1 MACSESSVEYL
12 HELFSTSNIL
22 PEDPALV
29 LFENNHGRTSPN
41 HWTTMSDTLI
51 VSPAAGR
58 TVLDVIVCSGIDA
71 PKYAI
76 SDCQTLAMKSGT
88 GIRSQSV
95 SNLTDKKLCHSD
107 EEILQL
113 KNKFLL
119 LAELRNRRFFRLLE
133 ENQKWTLALVCAV
146 YFFCYSAISML
157 SPFFLKIAVLH
168 NISTSTY
175 GLIFSIHPAVVFCT
189 SPFIGHIT
197 PSLGPKF
204 TFISGVFLCGSCNV
218 LFGTLEYVQDDTQF
232 TVLCFIIRGLGA
244 VGAAAFSTAG
254 ATYVANMFPDKVSV
268 IMGTLETCIGL
279 GFSIGPLIGGA
290 LFTLGGF
297 QLPFYVMG
305 SVMLLTLPF
314 TFHILPKMGHINNNG
329 HHGTKLLTIFKI
341 PAASIVCLVIVVS
354 SSAWSVLEPTL
365 VIHMEQ
371 LAPMRLGLLFLVT
384 SFSYAIFSPFWGWL
398 VGKYDHENLMM
409 IVGLSATAI
418 SLLLLGPSPVLPELP
433 KLLWLDILSL
443 FLIGVFVAMAY
454 VPTYQ
459 ALLGYA
465 IQVGCNTE
473 LSTYSAIAG
482 LWASMYS
489 LGEVLGPCVGSIIV
503 DVYDFPMAMTTFG
516 LLNLAVALLLLCNQV
531 CAAIWSKQN
540 VSNMQL
546 LLSNND
552 TPNIS
557 QVGPADPAIAIDEEE
572 KLIFRKDTSQ
582 TYGTAC

>member
-1 MACSESSVEYL
+1 MCCL
-12 HELFSTSNIL
+12 
-22 PEDPALV
+22 
-29 LFENNHGRTSPN
+29 
-41 HWTTMSDTLI
+41 
-51 VSPAAGR
+51 
-58 TVLDVIVCSGIDA
+58 
-71 PKYAI
+71 
-76 SDCQTLAMKSGT
+76 
-88 GIRSQSV
+88 
-95 SNLTDKKLCHSD
+95 
-107 EEILQL
+107 
-113 KNKFLL
+113 FLL
-119 LAELRNRRFFRLLE
+119 LFCNFHAFAILL
-133 ENQKWTLALVCAV
+133 K
-146 YFFCYSAISML
+146 
-157 SPFFLKIAVLH
+157 
-168 NISTSTY
+168 

-204 TFISGVFLCGSCNV
+204 TFISGIFLCGSCNV

-268 IMGTLETCIGL
+268 VMGALETCIGL
-279 GFSIGPLIGGA
+279 GFSIGPLIG
-290 LFTLGGF
+290 GGF

-314 TFHILPKMGHINNNG
+314 TFHILPKANHINNMG
-329 HHGTKLLTIFKI
+329 HLGTKLLTIFKM
-341 PAASIVCLVIVVS
+341 PVVSIVCLVIVVS

-365 VIHMEQ
+365 VIHMKQ

-384 SFSYAIFSPFWGWL
+384 SFSYAISSPFWGWL
-398 VGKYDHENLMM
+398 VGRYDHENLMM

-465 IQVGCNTE
+465 IQVGCDME

-489 LGEVLGPCVGSIIV
+489 LGEVLGPCVGSVIV

-516 LLNLAVALLLLCNQV
+516 LLNLAVALLLLFNQV
-531 CAAIWSKQN
+531 CAAIWLKQN
-540 VSNMQL
+540 SSSTQL
-546 LLSNND
+546 PLSNND
-552 TPNIS
+552 TPNIV
-557 QVGPADPAIAIDEEE
+557 QVGLTIPGISIDEEE
-572 KLIFRKDTSQ
+572 KLIFKKDTHQ